1 MEYRQQFQF
10 KAARAI
16 KGVTQEDAARMLGVS
31 PSTLSKWENGETEP
45 TASQFIRMGNVYGV
59 PLDQLCGQRSFV

>member
-1 MEYRQQFQF
+1 MPYKPAY

-16 KGVTQEDAARMLGVS
+16 KGITQENAAAVIGVA

-45 TASQFIRMGNVYGV
+45 LASQIYKMSVVYGISADK
-59 PLDQLCGQRSFV
+59 LIGSDKLI